1 MFKKEKI
8 IIPNLDKVFL
18 DEYLAIKEA
27 QTVIYNDE
35 IDIYLEKP
43 DFREYV
49 ESEQFMEIL
58 TEFVIRNYLS
68 RTMDESVKQNII
80 TTLDYLKYNKEY
92 KSRTNKSELFTNIN
106 EIIGVLNSISDENS
120 ILFYRDQFCKR
131 TDQKRTDFLD
141 LAYDE
146 KFMKKHIASLN
157 YSISY
162 DFEPLYDLSQ
172 VESEQEFMEEVV
184 PDNLVTHY
192 FINTLNVLFS
202 EMPGLYSDEKFV
214 ARAKIILEN
223 NILLVKGKPSAYQ
236 LNGEGEIDRDLLPRT
251 KKVLKKLKRISR

>member
-1 MFKKEKI
+1 MFKQEKI
-8 IIPNLDKVFL
+8 VVPKLDKVLL

-27 QTVIYNDE
+27 QTVIYNDD
-35 IDIYLEKP
+35 IAIYLEKP
-43 DFREYV
+43 QFREYV

-58 TEFVIRNYLS
+58 TEFVARNYLS

-80 TTLDYLKYNKEY
+80 TTIDYLRYNKEY

-106 EIIGVLNSISDENS
+106 EIISVLNSISDENS

-131 TDQKRTDFLD
+131 TDIKRTDFLD
-141 LAYDE
+141 AAFDE
-146 KFMKKHIASLN
+146 KFMKKRIASLN

-172 VESEQEFMEEVV
+172 VEFEQEFMQDVV

-192 FINTLNVLFS
+192 FINTLNILFS
-202 EMPGLYSDEKFV
+202 EMPGLYSDERFV
-214 ARAKIILEN
+214 NRAKWILKN
-223 NILLVKGKPSAYQ
+223 NILLVKGKPSAYE
-236 LNGEGEIDRDLLPRT
+236 LNGEDEIDRDLVPRT
-251 KKVLKKLKRISR
+251 KKVLKKIKRISR